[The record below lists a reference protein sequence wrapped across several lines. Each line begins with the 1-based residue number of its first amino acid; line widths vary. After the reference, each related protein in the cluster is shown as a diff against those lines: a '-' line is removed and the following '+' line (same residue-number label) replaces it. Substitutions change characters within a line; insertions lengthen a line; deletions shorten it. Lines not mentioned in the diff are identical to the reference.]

1 MVEYYSYNEIGTMEG
16 LMVKP
21 SVFIGSSSEALDF
34 PRAVQFQLKDN
45 AELTIWNELPFKPGQ
60 FTLETIMNAL
70 DRFDF
75 AVFVFSPDDMVLS
88 RGVAT
93 PTARDNVVFELGLF
107 MGRLGR
113 SRAFVLQQ
121 ANANIKMLSDLSG
134 LTTVTYEWPNRENNP
149 ISAVG
154 PACTM
159 IRRAIKDLGVFDGN
173 SKQLRQVKE
182 EIKEQEN
189 KLSTQQEQIGLQSE
203 ILFQIVAFSMSF
215 HIYAHLKEIY
225 YKNKSGNIH
234 EEYLYEDYHQRDIY
248 FLRDHGYIES
258 KSSDFLRVEHLY
270 ARQNLL
276 QVIRLTPAGV
286 FYVELREKLEREKPA
301 GTEAGTKNIPG

>member
-1 MVEYYSYNEIGTMEG
+1 
-16 LMVKP
+16 MVKP

-34 PRAVQFQLKDN
+34 PRAVQFQLKDD
-45 AELTIWNELPFKPGQ
+45 AELTIWNELPFKPSQ

-75 AVFVFSPDDMVLS
+75 AVFVFSPDDKVLS
-88 RGVAT
+88 RGVEAL
-93 PTARDNVVFELGLF
+93 TARDNVVFELGLF

-121 ANANIKMLSDLSG
+121 VNANIKMLSDLSG
-134 LTTVTYEWPNRENNP
+134 LTTVTYEWPNKENNP

-189 KLSTQQEQIGLQSE
+189 KLSIQQEQIGLQSE
-203 ILFQIVAFSMSF
+203 ILYQIVAFSMSF
-215 HIYAHLKEIY
+215 HIYAHLKAMY
-225 YKNKSGNIH
+225 DKSKSGNPY
-234 EEYLYEDYHQRDIY
+234 EEYLYEAYNQPDIF

-258 KSSDFLRVEHLY
+258 KSHDFLRVEYLQPK
-270 ARQNLL
+270 QNLL
-276 QVIRLTPAGV
+276 PKIRLTPAGI
-286 FYVELREKLEREKPA
+286 FYVELRERLEREKSD
-301 GTEAGTKNIPG
+301 GTEAGTKNIPK